1 MVARTKLRA
10 NNQRLRNI
18 RSSAPAGEPT
28 ITESIHQSGNG
39 SGTPDPVLDPV
50 MLMLFEFVIYY
61 FMSCLQLCGGDD
73 GSASYGTV
81 NKVAKSAKIFLHA
94 TVHTY

>member
-28 ITESIHQSGNG
+28 ITESINLVM
-39 SGTPDPVLDPV
+39 DPVLPILLDPV